1 MSGRY
6 AGNTHYGEGDDR
18 YVDAS
23 PASPLFS
30 TNQVVF
36 CVNPVLFMNCGILLD
51 APSGLTTSA
60 IMKIRQESSN
70 SAAISL
76 AMWRD
81 IAVNVIGIRES
92 VAYSVF
98 EVVYALTGS
107 FVQTPVAPQVNGNL
121 APAKSIAEYRQEG
134 NRALLKKMG
143 GSVDE
148 ARWPAASVS
157 RQVSL
162 PALTIFLLAQL
173 ILEHP
178 PRAMLGEISQ
188 ELIMSSVRQHLHD
201 YITAVAITRPGR
213 LTVGDA
219 QELKILLREFV
230 NGVEQPFGTSI
241 GFLWPRSEKTIDIT
255 ILSQFIRPRI
265 MLPSELAA
273 TTTSVSFRNNVVV
286 RGLRGTVY
294 IPPCPVMPNNS
305 TKLMISSSYTIEK
318 CSQSSLYIT
327 SDLPHTRLSQLVNCT
342 VAIGPVG
349 GVLCIDRCE
358 NCNISA
364 LCAAIVVGQCKNV
377 TIFVCTNTP
386 PVLSSY
392 DGVSTLENV
401 RFAPYNSHYST
412 LEEHLASSGVNPKL
426 NLWNV
431 GLPTSQYVLPPD
443 DFTPICFPVAP
454 HTSAVIT
461 TRTNPCPLPR
471 LYAEAL
477 ERRLQRFHDTSA
489 QLQEAYQRLEAE
501 GRKDLAEK
509 LRGKVHTMF
518 MEWLRRTGQEKGL
531 ISLLHQ
537 GTESHSQN

>member
-1 MSGRY
+1 MSGMH
-6 AGNTHYGEGDDR
+6 AGTSYYREGDGR
-18 YVDAS
+18 HVDAS
-23 PASPLFS
+23 PASSLLS

-36 CVNPVLFMNCGILLD
+36 CVNPVLFMNCGIMLD

-60 IMKIRQESSN
+60 IMKIRQESPNCS
-70 SAAISL
+70 AISL
-76 AMWRD
+76 ALWRD
-81 IAVNVIGIRES
+81 IAVNVIGLREV
-92 VAYSVF
+92 VAYSIF
-98 EVVYALTGS
+98 DVVYALTGS
-107 FVQTPVAPQVNGNL
+107 FVQTPLAVQANGN
-121 APAKSIAEYRQEG
+121 AAHVKSVAEYRQEG

-143 GSVDE
+143 GSLDE
-148 ARWPAASVS
+148 TRWPSASSS

-162 PALTIFLLAQL
+162 PALTIFLFAQL
-173 ILEHP
+173 LLEHP
-178 PRAMLGEISQ
+178 PQAMLGDISQ

-201 YITAVAITRPGR
+201 YITAVAVTRPGR
-213 LTVGDA
+213 LTVADA

-230 NGVEQPFGTSI
+230 NGVELPFGTSI
-241 GFLWPRSEKTIDIT
+241 GFLWPRSERTIDIT

-273 TTTSVSFRNNVVV
+273 TTTGSPFSNNLLV
-286 RGLRGTVY
+286 RGLRGTIY
-294 IPPCPVMPNNS
+294 IPPCPVMS
-305 TKLMISSSYTIEK
+305 TNAAKLMVSSNYTIEK

-342 VAIGPVG
+342 VAIGPVS
-349 GVLCIDRCE
+349 GVLCVDRCE

-364 LCAAIVVGQCKNV
+364 LCAAIVVSHCKNV

-386 PVLSSY
+386 PVISVHNG
-392 DGVSTLENV
+392 DSTLKNV

-412 LEEHLASSGVNPKL
+412 LEEHLASSGINPKL

-431 GLPTSQYVLPPD
+431 GLPTPHYVLPPD

-454 HTSAVIT
+454 HPSAVIT

-477 ERRLQRFHDTSA
+477 ERRVQRFQDTST
-489 QLQEAYQRLEAE
+489 QLQETYQRLESE

-509 LRGKVHTMF
+509 LRGRVHTMF

-537 GTESHSQN
+537 GTENIS